1 MNYVTASPILFMRQG
16 RWVPH
21 LRCLAALMLLFL
33 WSAAPAA
40 AAPLA
45 GGPSAAPAPLFHGNW
60 CGAGDVNRA
69 SPVDALDAAC
79 RAHDLCYERVG
90 RGACQCDKAL
100 LKATAALVKSPR
112 TPEAIRSKA
121 ATVNSLFSAVLCTE
135 PEKSPR
141 RAGQG

>member
-1 MNYVTASPILFMRQG
+1 MPR
-16 RWVPH
+16 
-21 LRCLAALMLLFL
+21 LRSLWGAAMCLFL
-33 WSAAPAA
+33 WSAGQTAA
-40 AAPLA
+40 SPLA
-45 GGPSAAPAPLFHGNW
+45 PGSSGAATTPLFHGNW

-112 TPEAIRSKA
+112 TPETVRSKA
-121 ATVNSLFSAVLCTE
+121 ATVNSLFSATLCTE
-135 PEKSPR
+135 TEKMPR

>member
-1 MNYVTASPILFMRQG
+1 MPRLPSLVGAVM
-16 RWVPH
+16 
-21 LRCLAALMLLFL
+21 FL
-33 WSAAPAA
+33 TVWSAGPAA

-45 GGPSAAPAPLFHGNW
+45 AGSSGAPTPLFHGNW
-60 CGAGDVNRA
+60 CGAGDMNRA

-100 LKATAALVKSPR
+100 LRATATLVKSPK
-112 TPEAIRSKA
+112 TPETVRSKA
-121 ATVNSLFSAVLCTE
+121 ATVNSLFSATICTD
-135 PEKSPR
+135 PEKMPR